1 MDEVVERF
9 EESRISLPT
18 GQNKTGK
25 ANLFRQAKPSA
36 DQHDIYDGNG
46 NRGYVTFAFVI
57 ATDRDGTV
65 REREE
70 FKIPGMT
77 HQEWIRAQG
86 KRFTLPFYAT
96 FGLLVA
102 PPLGKRCLT
111 CAMEHGRD
119 GDCVIGTEERELP
132 RAYSGCKYKLC
143 RTKVNMQQ
151 RCAPP
156 LTGDVRPA
164 SSEATT
170 GKRDDVAKWQQT

>member
-18 GQNKTGK
+18 GQIKPGK
-25 ANLFRQAKPSA
+25 ANLFGQAEPSA
-36 DQHDIYDGNG
+36 DRHDIYDGDG
-46 NRGYVTFAFVI
+46 NRRYVMFAFVI

-77 HQEWIRAQG
+77 RQEGIRAQG
-86 KRFTLPFYAT
+86 KRFTLPFYTT
-96 FGLLVA
+96 FGLLAA
-102 PPLGKRCLT
+102 PPLEKRCRRAPRSTAETATASLAQKEENCPVLT
-111 CAMEHGRD
+111 PGASTHYAG
-119 GDCVIGTEERELP
+119 
-132 RAYSGCKYKLC
+132 
-143 RTKVNMQQ
+143 TKVNMQQ

-156 LTGDVRPA
+156 LTGDVQPA

-170 GKRDDVAKWQQT
+170 GRQDDVAKWQQT